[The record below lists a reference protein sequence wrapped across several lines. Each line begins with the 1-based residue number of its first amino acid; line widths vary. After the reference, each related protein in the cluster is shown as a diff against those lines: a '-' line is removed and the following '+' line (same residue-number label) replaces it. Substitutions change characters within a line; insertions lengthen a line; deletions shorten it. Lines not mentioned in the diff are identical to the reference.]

1 MNDERLHA
9 VGTRL
14 FDNHGLASRG
24 ATKELVKRIESVDP
38 DIIHLHN
45 IHGYYL
51 NYPIL
56 FRFLK
61 SFGRPVV
68 WTFHDCWPI
77 TGHCSHFMFSGCD
90 KWKKGCYGCG
100 EKGEYPK
107 SVFLDRSSRNYR
119 LKKELFTS
127 LGNLTLVPV
136 SRWLE
141 SVLKE
146 SFMASVPTRC
156 IHNGIDTEQFRII
169 GQAKERI
176 GMSDKKVVL
185 AVASKWT
192 PRKGFDDVVRLR
204 ELLDERFSIV
214 VVGLADNQKRM
225 LPSGIV
231 GITRTNSVDEL
242 ALYYSAADVFINP
255 TYEDSLPTTN
265 MEALACGTP
274 VVTYE
279 TGGSPEVVDE
289 STGIVVPRGDLSA
302 LVNAIRT
309 VSSEWNRMERKDLC
323 RNRAVH
329 FFKQEDRYREYY
341 QLYQSLLKKMFHHG
355 LE

>member
-1 MNDERLHA
+1 
-9 VGTRL
+9 
-14 FDNHGLASRG
+14 
-24 ATKELVKRIESVDP
+24 
-38 DIIHLHN
+38 
-45 IHGYYL
+45 
-51 NYPIL
+51 
-56 FRFLK
+56 
-61 SFGRPVV
+61 
-68 WTFHDCWPI
+68 
-77 TGHCSHFMFSGCD
+77 
-90 KWKKGCYGCG
+90 
-100 EKGEYPK
+100 
-107 SVFLDRSSRNYR
+107 
-119 LKKELFTS
+119 
-127 LGNLTLVPV
+127 
-136 SRWLE
+136 
-141 SVLKE
+141 
-146 SFMASVPTRC
+146 MASVPTRC

-274 VVTYE
+274 IVTYE
-279 TGGSPEVVDE
+279 TGGSPEVLDE